1 MSKADNEFLDEL
13 DSLRIQLDDLA
24 NSWEFYKNI
33 EIVKTLRAESEKL
46 EGLKDFILTP
56 GKSTRVLDYIENLH
70 ISKKILVSFQ
80 KLLSDLEAE
89 IENKSTIL

>member
-24 NSWEFYKNI
+24 NSWEFYKNK
-33 EIVKTLRAESEKL
+33 EIIKILRAESEKL
-46 EGLKDFILTP
+46 EALKDYILSP
-56 GKSTRVLDYIENLH
+56 FKYKKAQDYIENLH

-89 IENKSTIL
+89 RENKS